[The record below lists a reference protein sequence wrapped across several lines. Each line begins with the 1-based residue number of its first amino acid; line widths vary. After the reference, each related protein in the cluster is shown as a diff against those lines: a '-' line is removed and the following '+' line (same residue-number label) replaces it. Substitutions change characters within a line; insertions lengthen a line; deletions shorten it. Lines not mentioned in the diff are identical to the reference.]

1 MKYEEFVNASEF
13 TYKLYL
19 RENLAS
25 ASVKVPDLTLV
36 QLAETDLEFEG
47 SKYKVA
53 VRDINFGRKVYQ
65 PGEIKAEI
73 MITLMGDTN
82 EDTMVIPPDKLKT
95 LLLHRKVTMTIL
107 PKDAK
112 AETVV
117 ARNYYVHEIN
127 PRVVRDSA
135 STQIFVSLSIYSM
148 DKLMTIN
155 KYSKAY
161 VVKKLGSEILCAE
174 SKQFGYNKV
183 PLVTVA
189 FDNMQHLKYQQSEV
203 IDGKT
208 VNIPS
213 EFIQPYLVQYNETFY
228 DFMARTANRC
238 GEFLLFEDG
247 KLILGLPKCDG
258 EVATL
263 KNYSSITYQ
272 DFVTEPLAIKD
283 YTRDSVGKEEN
294 DLNSSNTDPS
304 DNGFPEGTFG
314 TQLNYNSEL
323 SHEDYIFPL
332 FKDKFSSFASALEMG
347 DENEAMQ
354 KVLLDV
360 FSEVVGNTEDGFASV
375 PSIIKNLAINYSKSL
390 LDARLDSNKANAEG
404 NEAWIDAYKDNV
416 EQSDG
421 TKTVPYATLSDAGW
435 LSLNYYSQTRKL
447 EEQQQQNMVCVD
459 MGTNC
464 MPVKLGEI
472 VTIDRLPGFY
482 VITEIRQTNN
492 MKKSGLQDVVDQ
504 TQLIYAMPVVLDN
517 GSISSIVPP
526 VIAEAV
532 IRKSGPQTAFVVD
545 NDDPKGQGRVR
556 IAFPWQA
563 VGTEAMKQE
572 SDYAKEQQQEKEQAV
587 KDTDQKLTQLKA
599 DRDIRQKCD
608 NELDALD
615 SQLQNE
621 SDKTKLRAL
630 VNEKKTSTQQEKSL
644 NDARLGTI
652 NADLDESNP
661 DSVAGQVSQLNKQLA
676 ETKDTTAKAQL
687 ESQLKTVT
695 AKQEALKAE
704 EKTLKNRNEVL
715 KGIESELDSLDDS
728 VSPVEAMKQSKAAR
742 VQEMEQI
749 NKEIVGTDQAL
760 AEAKLEKKNAD
771 ATVEKIAKK
780 WEDQLKNVASPW
792 VRVAMP
798 MATGDGAGMMFK
810 PCNGDEVLVNFDNDN
825 IERPYVAGSLY
836 SKEHTAPDDNMI
848 IKSPSGQKLVF
859 NTADNGW
866 DFVQEMSPL
875 FGTMSGYLPM
885 EIGVMSENTK
895 KLAGE
900 ITMSDEFGM
909 FEVAMSSHKRAVSI
923 NSPFGTVDVNAFTGI
938 SISAPNGDVKIE
950 GKNVTIAAGNN
961 IKLLSGTNVD
971 HDEFSWDDFFKGGLS
986 DAVDAFAPGLIGA
999 QLVDVKLIRC
1009 VADVFLRPIEG
1020 TLCLKSNNYLMLEA
1034 GNGKANV
1041 NVERYSAAWQKQKNM
1056 ESDADKQLFFA
1067 KTVAY
1072 LNRINQKV
1080 TLFCSDYDKLK
1091 QNALQKKAS
1100 YEANL
1105 AYIWKDGVNKP
1116 EFMKAA
1122 FKLGDGEFKKN
1133 NNAFEGGTVDLSV
1146 IKQENVKE
1154 FSLVKPLPLPKK
1166 SFARSYAEIKQFI
1179 MPSAEAY
1186 AEAVYQLQKKTREF
1200 KLCFS
1205 DDTMKAVNQAA
1216 IGSKSDAATAWID
1229 DIFKEVV
1236 FKDDNS
1242 LQQKS
1247 IHAWEDR
1254 FGGATEDPKA
1264 PFLGDGFATDKDDT
1278 FGNAQYLSRKI
1289 IAHLLLKLYKH
1300 EKNIMVPATPA
1311 TAAVYGKFF
1320 TLGYKT
1326 EAEIT
1331 DDLLTKNWD
1340 DVASL
1345 GSGKKDGKIVSIL
1358 KGLAELIDLKS
1369 FWKPVIDPDA
1379 PKLGWDRQVWNDES
1393 GRIIFSDS
1401 KNATYGFKGEKIEKW
1416 SQAGLSNVETLKKAL
1431 TDI

>member
-1 MKYEEFVNASEF
+1 MKYGDFMNASEF

-19 RENLAS
+19 QDYLAD
-25 ASVKVPDLTLV
+25 ASVKLPELTLV
-36 QLAETDLEFEG
+36 QQAESDLNYEG
-47 SKYKVA
+47 ADYKVA
-53 VRDINFGRKVYQ
+53 INDIKFDRKVYQ

-73 MITLMGDTN
+73 MITLKGNGAQDAP
-82 EDTMVIPPDKLKT
+82 VISPKHLKT
-95 LLLHRKVTMTIL
+95 LLLHRRVKLAIL

-117 ARNYYVHEIN
+117 AKNYYVHEIN
-127 PRVVRDSA
+127 PRVVKDSA
-135 STQIFVSLSIYSM
+135 TTQMFVTLSIYSM

-174 SKQFGYNKV
+174 SKLFGYNKTALIPV
-183 PLVTVA
+183 SI
-189 FDNMQHLKYQQSEV
+189 DNMQHLRYQQSEV

-213 EFIQPYLVQYNETFY
+213 EFIQPYLIQYNETFY
-228 DFMARTANRC
+228 NFMARTANRC

-247 KLILGLPKCDG
+247 KLTLGLPKADS
-258 EVATL
+258 EVTNL

-272 DFVTEPLAIKD
+272 NFVSSPLTICDF
-283 YTRDSVGKEEN
+283 TRDSVGKDGG
-294 DLNSSNTDPS
+294 DLNSSNVDS
-304 DNGFPEGTFG
+304 ADNGFPVGTFG
-314 TQLNYNSEL
+314 TQLSYNSEL

-332 FKDKFSSFASALEMG
+332 FKDKFADFASVFGMSSG
-347 DENEAMQ
+347 TEATQ
-354 KVLLDV
+354 KVLLDI
-360 FSEVVGNTEDGFASV
+360 FSTVVGNTEDGWASV
-375 PSIIKNLAINYSKSL
+375 PSIIKDLALGYSKEL
-390 LDARLDSNKANAEG
+390 LDAKSKSDKVNRKGNKT
-404 NEAWIDAYKDNV
+404 WIEAYKDNV
-416 EQSDG
+416 EQSNG
-421 TKTVPYATLSDAGW
+421 EKTVPYATLSDSGW
-435 LSLNYYSQTRKL
+435 LSLSYYSATRQME
-447 EEQQQQNMVCVD
+447 EEQQKGMVCVD

-464 MPVKLGEI
+464 LPVKLGEI
-472 VTIDRLPGFY
+472 VTIDRLTGFY
-482 VITEIRQTNN
+482 VITEIHQTNSL
-492 MKKSGLQDVVDQ
+492 KKNGAQNVVDQ
-504 TQLIYAMPVVLDN
+504 TQQIYAIPVVMEN
-517 GSISSIVPP
+517 NVISSIVPP
-526 VIAEAV
+526 VITEPV

-545 NDDPKGQGRVR
+545 NADPKSQGRVR

-563 VGTEAMKQE
+563 VGTEALKHEAENAKAQLTERQQKVQE
-572 SDYAKEQQQEKEQAV
+572 TNKKLAGV
-587 KDTDQKLTQLKA
+587 KDELDTKLK
-599 DRDIRQKCD
+599 RD
-608 NELDALD
+608 NELDALN

-621 SDKTKLRAL
+621 PDKAKQRAL
-630 VNEKKTSTQQEKSL
+630 VNNKRTSIQQEKAK
-644 NDARLGTI
+644 NDGRLAKI
-652 NADLDESNP
+652 KADLEKDNP
-661 DSVAGQVSQLNKQLA
+661 DSVADKIDKLNKQLA
-676 ETKDTTAKAQL
+676 ETKDVMTKAQL
-687 ESQLKTVT
+687 ENRLRTLTAQQESLK
-695 AKQEALKAE
+695 E
-704 EKTLKNRNEVL
+704 EKATLEKRNDILEST
-715 KGIESELDSLDDS
+715 ESELSSLDLS
-728 VSPVEAMKQSKAAR
+728 ASPVDAMQQSKEAR
-742 VQEMEQI
+742 KVDMKKSCEKVVET
-749 NKEIVGTDQAL
+749 ETDL
-760 AEAKLEKKNAD
+760 SKAKLEQKDAE
-771 ATVEKIAKK
+771 ATVKKVADK
-780 WEDQLKNVASPW
+780 WEDQLKAVASPW

-798 MATGDGAGMMFK
+798 MASGDGAGMLFK
-810 PCNGDEVLVNFDNDN
+810 PLEGDEVLVNFDNDN

-836 SKEHTAPDDNMI
+836 SKEHTDPGDDMI
-848 IKSPSGQKLVF
+848 IKAPSGQKLAF
-859 NTADNGW
+859 SYADDGW
-866 DFVQEMSPL
+866 KFIQGLSPL
-875 FGTMSGYLPM
+875 FKTVCSYLPK
-885 EIGVMSENTK
+885 GPSGLDDDAK

-900 ITMSDEFGM
+900 IVMSDEFGM

-923 NSPFGTVDVNAFTGI
+923 NSPFGKVDVNAFTGI

-961 IKLLSGTNVD
+961 LKLLSGTNVQN
-971 HDEFSWDDFFKGGLS
+971 DEFSWGDFFKGALS
-986 DAVDAFAPGLIGA
+986 DAVDTHAPGLIGMKV
-999 QLVDVKLIRC
+999 VDVKLIRC
-1009 VADVFLRPIEG
+1009 VTDIFLRPIEG
-1020 TLCLKSNNYLMLEA
+1020 TLCLKSKNYLMLEA
-1034 GNGKANV
+1034 GKGKANV

-1056 ESDADKQLFFA
+1056 ESDVDKQMFFA

-1080 TLFCSDYDKLK
+1080 TLFCTDYEKLK
-1091 QNALQKKAS
+1091 KDALQKKAS

-1105 AYIWKDGVNKP
+1105 AYIWRDGVNKP

-1133 NNAFEGGTVDLSV
+1133 NDRFEGGTVDLSV

-1166 SFARSYAEIKQFI
+1166 NSARSFNDVKQFI

-1205 DDTMKAVNQAA
+1205 DDTIKAVNQATV
-1216 IGSKSDAATAWID
+1216 GSTSDGDNKWID

-1247 IHAWEDR
+1247 VHLWEDR
-1254 FGGATEDPKA
+1254 FGGATEDPKD

-1300 EKNIMVPATPA
+1300 EKNVMVPQTPV
-1311 TAAVYGKFF
+1311 TAAVYGKLF
-1320 TLGYKT
+1320 TLGYKE
-1326 EAEIT
+1326 EADIT
-1331 DDLLTKNWD
+1331 DDLLTKKWD

-1345 GSGKKDGKIVSIL
+1345 GSGKKDGKIVTIL
-1358 KGLAELIDLKS
+1358 KGLAELVDLKS
-1369 FWKPVIDPDA
+1369 FWKPVVDPEA

-1393 GRIIFSDS
+1393 GRIIFSDA